1 MIAFVKASKKLGNY
15 SQALKITSELFSAYP
30 SCKGNAEISQG
41 YEFSK
46 MTKVELEIYSSIF
59 GKKLMSEL
67 SFNKQR
73 VPELQQPEQVKLS
86 IGSNQQKRTISPI
99 PITPISSINKKSNF
113 SSSSSQLVVNG
124 GTTIAQTPSST
135 HNK

>member
-15 SQALKITSELFSAYP
+15 SQALKITSELFSTYP
-30 SCKGNAEISQG
+30 NCKGNAEISQG

-73 VPELQQPEQVKLS
+73 VPELQQP
-86 IGSNQQKRTISPI
+86 
-99 PITPISSINKKSNF
+99 
-113 SSSSSQLVVNG
+113 
-124 GTTIAQTPSST
+124 
-135 HNK
+135 